1 MIENKNNIHSGT
13 IMKSDV
19 FPQQVDILWAISLGL
34 YETFDYKLIIWS
46 FSWDD
51 SVCKPVSLCPAGEAD
66 DRDQSKLE
74 EKLWD
79 PECPLTN
86 KQIDQFLVV
95 AR

>member
-1 MIENKNNIHSGT
+1 MRFLPLCVWLS
-13 IMKSDV
+13 
-19 FPQQVDILWAISLGL
+19 
-34 YETFDYKLIIWS
+34 
-46 FSWDD
+46 
-51 SVCKPVSLCPAGEAD
+51 CCLCPAGEED